1 MGTIGPFHLYMPAHS
16 LESGGVRAE
25 KFAEW
30 PILMLMSAVVR
41 EALGSLHHG

>member
-1 MGTIGPFHLYMPAHS
+1 MGTIGPFHLYIPAPS
-16 LESGGVRAE
+16 PESGGVRAE